1 MITIE
6 ERCPRYCT
14 NGKKYDVSYD
24 AYNKFVENYTECKT
38 CGGKGTVTVK
48 VMVNA
53 HVEHNMGDH
62 AEAYWNGVDVDENMT
77 LKEFCEKYLNR
88 DRSHRV
94 LAVCLARE
102 YKPDVN

>member
-6 ERCPRYCT
+6 ERCHRYCT
-14 NGKKYDVSYD
+14 NGIDYAISYD
-24 AYNKFVENYTECKT
+24 SFGKPVKNGAECLT
-38 CGGKGTVTVK
+38 CGGKGTVPVK

-53 HVEHNMGDH
+53 HVERNMGDH

-77 LKEFCEKYLNR
+77 LKEFCEKYLNK
-88 DRSHRV
+88 DRNHSV

-102 YKPDVN
+102 YKPDAY